1 MNRIELG
8 TKLAGIAEV
17 LTGKEAAVV
26 EKGATEM
33 LKLAKELVSFDP
45 PAELQKGV
53 EALAALAADF
63 KTGHK
68 DLIAKVA
75 KMETDLKEQQ
85 KVLSSYFKGWEV
97 QSGYRK
103 MRGELLAQAEI
114 CMAIGDSLSDLSGEV
129 TVSRRESEQESYKEK
144 YNVLVST
151 LNEAE
156 LNKYGRILKAFY
168 RKQYTEV
175 DAGPKLLNGEVKEW
189 HASAQAIAEE
199 RGIKMPK
206 AGMKEAG
213 FVGDIVDA
221 LKSIIPDLI
230 SRVTNWVSDMY
241 SKIVKN
247 GEVLNV
253 LDAKLGRMV
262 AKARAAL

>member
-1 MNRIELG
+1 MNRVELG

-45 PAELQKGV
+45 PAEMAKSV
-53 EALAALAADF
+53 EALSALAADF

-75 KMETDLKEQQ
+75 QMEADLKDQQ
-85 KVLSSYFKGWEV
+85 KMLANFFKGWEV

-103 MRGELLAQAEI
+103 MRGELLAQAEK
-114 CMAIGDSLSDLSGEV
+114 CMAIGDTLSDLSGEL
-129 TVSRRESEQESYKEK
+129 SIGRRESEQESYKEK
-144 YNVLVST
+144 YNILVST

-156 LNKYGRILKAFY
+156 LNKFSKILNAFF

-175 DAGPKLLNGEVKEW
+175 DAGSKLLDGEVKAW

-199 RGIKMPK
+199 RGIKLPK

-213 FVGDIVDA
+213 FIGDLVDA
-221 LKSIIPDLI
+221 LKSIIPDLV
-230 SRVTNWVSDMY
+230 SRVKNWVADLY
-241 SKIVKN
+241 GKIVKN